1 MAPDSFYNRTADFYA
16 EPMATQDASGGI
28 VIGEVASLLGVRCC
42 ISTITEVE
50 RSMYGSRGVDASHYL
65 FCNPRYRGL
74 LDETM
79 KVVAGADRFDVQT
92 IENPQHRNSHL
103 KLVVL
108 EVKGNG
114 AVT

>member
-16 EPMATQDASGGI
+16 EPMTTQDASGGI
-28 VIGEVASLLGVRCC
+28 VVGEAPSVMAVKCC
-42 ISTITEVE
+42 ISTIAEQE
-50 RSMYGSRGVDASHYL
+50 RSMYGSRGVQASHYL

-74 LDETM
+74 LVETM
-79 KVVAGADRFDVQT
+79 KVHAGTDRYDVQT

-103 KLVVL
+103 KLVCL